1 MNLPVTQK
9 HFLSFSRKLFLSV
22 ISLFLVFAICFIA
35 YQYQR
40 EREYKIELL
49 NTQLQDYN
57 SRLYERLNNS
67 AAIEEVTSKYIREHA
82 LQDLRVTLIDL
93 QGNVIYDSYK
103 NQNQPLESHLNRPEV
118 QKALKEGNGFD
129 VRRTS
134 ETTGLPYFYSA
145 TRYGDYM
152 IRSAL
157 PYNVSLINNLQAD
170 PHYLWFT
177 AAISLLLII
186 IFYKFTN
193 KLGTSISQ
201 LREFAMR
208 ADRNEPIEMA
218 MQSAF
223 PHNELGEISQHI
235 IQIYRRLHETKEALY
250 IEREKLITHL
260 QISHEGLG
268 IFTKDKKEILV
279 NNLFTQY
286 SNLISDSNLETT
298 EEVFA
303 ISELKEIINFIN
315 KNQQQRSR
323 GKDEKRMSVTIN
335 KNGRNFIVECIIFQ
349 DASFE
354 ISINDV
360 TQEEEQVRLKRQLTQ
375 NIAHELKTP
384 VSSIQGYLETIVNNE
399 NISREKMN
407 TFLERCYAQS
417 NRLSRLL
424 RDISVLTRMDEAANM
439 IDMERVDISVLV
451 GNIINEVS
459 LELEEKHITV
469 IDSLKKG
476 IQIKGNYSLLY
487 SIFRNLMDNAIA
499 YAGSNIQININC
511 FREDENYYY
520 FSFADTGIGVSPEHL
535 NRLFERFYRVDKSH
549 SKESGG
555 TGLGLSIVKHAVQ
568 HMHGTI
574 HVDSVLNAGKLAQLA
589 LHHNT
594 VVMGI
599 FHYIAGHSDVFLK
612 AQLGAV
618 DHHGGEAAVDAVLA
632 DLKAIAVVQMQGDR
646 DIGIGHSGLHQFG
659 EIDVLG
665 IFAGAGRNLQNDRGL
680 LQLGRFGNALYDLHV
695 VDIESA
701 DGVAALIGFTEHF
714 LGSDQWHNI
723 DPPSKNRS
731 IKGWCVQPYCSNIAR
746 QMQ

>member
-49 NTQLQDYN
+49 NTKLQDYN
-57 SRLYERLNNS
+57 SRLYEQL
-67 AAIEEVTSKYIREHA
+67 EEQPLDSEIISGYINKHILE
-82 LQDLRVTLIDL
+82 DLRVTLIDAE
-93 QGNVIYDSYK
+93 GNVVYDSYPNHN
-103 NQNQPLESHLNRPEV
+103 NQIENHLNRPEV
-118 QKALKEGNGFD
+118 QKGIRNNSKRAG
-129 VRRTS
+129 V
-134 ETTGLPYFYSA
+134 PYFYSA
-145 TRYGDYM
+145 TRYKDY
-152 IRSAL
+152 IVRSAL

-177 AAISLLLII
+177 IIVTLLLMI

-235 IQIYRRLHETKEALY
+235 IQIYKRLHETKEALY

-268 IFTKDKKEILV
+268 VFTKDKKEILV

-303 ISELKEIINFIN
+303 ISELKEIIHFIN
-315 KNQQQRSR
+315 KNQQERSR
-323 GKDEKRMSVTIN
+323 GKGEKRMSVTIN
-335 KNGRNFIVECIIFQ
+335 KNGRTFIVECIIFQ

-384 VSSIQGYLETIVNNE
+384 VSSIQGYLETIVSNE
-399 NISREKMN
+399 NIPREKIN
-407 TFLERCYAQS
+407 VFLERCYAQS

-424 RDISVLTRMDEAANM
+424 RDISVLTRMDEAASM

-459 LELEEKHITV
+459 LELDEKHITV
-469 IDSLKKG
+469 INSLKKS
-476 IQIKGNYSLLY
+476 IQVKGNYSLLY

-511 FREDENYYY
+511 FREDENFYY

-535 NRLFERFYRVDKSH
+535 NRLFERFYRVDKGRSR
-549 SKESGG
+549 KLGG
-555 TGLGLSIVKHAVQ
+555 TGLGLAIVKNAV
-568 HMHGTI
+568 I
-574 HVDSVLNAGKLAQLA
+574 
-589 LHHNT
+589 
-594 VVMGI
+594 I
-599 FHYIAGHSDVFLK
+599 
-612 AQLGAV
+612 
-618 DHHGGEAAVDAVLA
+618 HGGSISAKNSQGGGLEFVFTLA
-632 DLKAIAVVQMQGDR
+632 K
-646 DIGIGHSGLHQFG
+646 
-659 EIDVLG
+659 E
-665 IFAGAGRNLQNDRGL
+665 
-680 LQLGRFGNALYDLHV
+680 
-695 VDIESA
+695 
-701 DGVAALIGFTEHF
+701 
-714 LGSDQWHNI
+714 
-723 DPPSKNRS
+723 K
-731 IKGWCVQPYCSNIAR
+731 
-746 QMQ
+746 

>member
-1 MNLPVTQK
+1 MNLPVNQK

-40 EREYKIELL
+40 EREYKVELL

-57 SRLYERLNNS
+57 SRLYEQLNDS
-67 AAIEEVTSKYIREHA
+67 PAIEETTDKYIRNHA
-82 LQDLRVTLIDL
+82 LKDLRVTLIDL

-103 NQNQPLESHLNRPEV
+103 TQEIKHENHRDRPEV
-118 QKALKEGNGFD
+118 QRALKEGNGFD

-145 TRYGDYM
+145 TRYGDY
-152 IRSAL
+152 IVRSAL
-157 PYNVSLINNLQAD
+157 PYNVSLINNLKAD

-177 AAISLLLII
+177 VIVSLLLMI

-235 IQIYRRLHETKEALY
+235 IQIYKRLHETKEALY

-303 ISELKEIINFIN
+303 ISELKEIIHFIN
-315 KNQQQRSR
+315 KNQQQRSLS
-323 GKDEKRMSVTIN
+323 KDEKRMSITIN
-335 KNGRNFIVECIIFQ
+335 KNGRTFIVECIIFQ

-360 TQEEEQVRLKRQLTQ
+360 TQEEEQARLKKQLTQ

-384 VSSIQGYLETIVNNE
+384 VSSIQGYLETIVNNPGLP
-399 NISREKMN
+399 REKIN
-407 TFLERCYAQS
+407 TFLERSYAQS
-417 NRLSRLL
+417 NRLAHLL
-424 RDISVLTRMDEAANM
+424 RDISVLTRMEEAPNM
-439 IDMERVDISVLV
+439 IETEQVNLTVMMQ
-451 GNIINEVS
+451 NILNEVA
-459 LELEEKHITV
+459 LELEEKQITASNFLPHGLTV
-469 IDSLKKG
+469 S
-476 IQIKGNYSLLY
+476 GNASLLY
-487 SIFRNLMDNAIA
+487 SIFRNLTDNAIA
-499 YAGSNIQININC
+499 YAGTGISITVRC
-511 FREDENYYY
+511 FREDERFYY
-520 FSFADTGIGVSPEHL
+520 FSFSDTGIGVAPEHL
-535 NRLFERFYRVDKSH
+535 SRLFERFYRVDKGRSR
-549 SKESGG
+549 KLGG
-555 TGLGLSIVKHAVQ
+555 TGLGLAIVKNAVIL
-568 HMHGTI
+568 HGGTI
-574 HVDSVLNAGKLAQLA
+574 FAKNNPGGGLEF
-589 LHHNT
+589 
-594 VVMGI
+594 I
-599 FHYIAGHSDVFLK
+599 FTLCK
-612 AQLGAV
+612 
-618 DHHGGEAAVDAVLA
+618 E
-632 DLKAIAVVQMQGDR
+632 
-646 DIGIGHSGLHQFG
+646 
-659 EIDVLG
+659 
-665 IFAGAGRNLQNDRGL
+665 
-680 LQLGRFGNALYDLHV
+680 
-695 VDIESA
+695 
-701 DGVAALIGFTEHF
+701 
-714 LGSDQWHNI
+714 
-723 DPPSKNRS
+723 
-731 IKGWCVQPYCSNIAR
+731 
-746 QMQ
+746 

>member
-1 MNLPVTQK
+1 MLDSYISK
-9 HFLSFSRKLFLSV
+9 HVNK
-22 ISLFLVFAICFIA
+22 
-35 YQYQR
+35 
-40 EREYKIELL
+40 E
-49 NTQLQDYN
+49 
-57 SRLYERLNNS
+57 
-67 AAIEEVTSKYIREHA
+67 
-82 LQDLRVTLIDL
+82 LRVTVVDL
-93 QGNVIYDSYK
+93 HGNVLFDSS
-103 NQNQPLESHLNRPEV
+103 QNDSHELDNHIKRPEV
-118 QKALKEGNGFD
+118 QKALKDGKGYD
-129 VRRTS
+129 LRRIS
-134 ETTGLPYFYSA
+134 ETTGKTYFYSA
-145 TRYGDYM
+145 TAYEGCI

-157 PYNVSLINNLQAD
+157 PYNVNLMNNLAAD
-170 PHYLWFT
+170 PHYIWFT
-177 AAISLLLII
+177 VIVSLLLISV
-186 IFYKFTN
+186 FYKFTS
-193 KLGTSISQ
+193 KLGSAINH
-201 LREFAMR
+201 LREFAKR
-208 ADRNEPIEMA
+208 ADKNEPIDMDI
-218 MQSAF
+218 QTAF

-235 IQIYRRLHETKEALY
+235 IQIYKRLHETKEALY

-303 ISELKEIINFIN
+303 ISELKDIIHFIN

-335 KNGRNFIVECIIFQ
+335 KNGRTFIVECIIFQ

-399 NISREKMN
+399 NISRDKIN

-459 LELEEKHITV
+459 LELEEKHISIV
-469 IDSLKKG
+469 DSLKKG

-499 YAGSNIQININC
+499 YAGTNIQININC

-535 NRLFERFYRVDKSH
+535 NRLFERFYRVDKGRSR
-549 SKESGG
+549 KLGG
-555 TGLGLSIVKHAVQ
+555 TGLGLAIVKNAV
-568 HMHGTI
+568 I
-574 HVDSVLNAGKLAQLA
+574 
-589 LHHNT
+589 
-594 VVMGI
+594 I
-599 FHYIAGHSDVFLK
+599 
-612 AQLGAV
+612 
-618 DHHGGEAAVDAVLA
+618 HGGNISAKNNQGGGLEFVFTLA
-632 DLKAIAVVQMQGDR
+632 K
-646 DIGIGHSGLHQFG
+646 
-659 EIDVLG
+659 E
-665 IFAGAGRNLQNDRGL
+665 
-680 LQLGRFGNALYDLHV
+680 
-695 VDIESA
+695 
-701 DGVAALIGFTEHF
+701 
-714 LGSDQWHNI
+714 
-723 DPPSKNRS
+723 K
-731 IKGWCVQPYCSNIAR
+731 
-746 QMQ
+746 

>member
-49 NTQLQDYN
+49 NTKLQDYN
-57 SRLYERLNNS
+57 SRLYEQLEEQPLD
-67 AAIEEVTSKYIREHA
+67 IEIISGYIDKHILE
-82 LQDLRVTLIDL
+82 DLRVTLIDAE
-93 QGNVIYDSYK
+93 GNVVYDSYPSHN
-103 NQNQPLESHLNRPEV
+103 NQIENHLNRPEV
-118 QKALKEGNGFD
+118 QKAIKHGNGYD
-129 VRRTS
+129 VRCTS
-134 ETTGLPYFYSA
+134 ETTGVPYFYSA
-145 TRYGDYM
+145 TRYKDY
-152 IRSAL
+152 IVRSAL

-177 AAISLLLII
+177 VIVTLLLMI

-235 IQIYRRLHETKEALY
+235 IQIYKRLHETKEALY

-303 ISELKEIINFIN
+303 ISELQEIIHFIN
-315 KNQQQRSR
+315 KNQQERSR
-323 GKDEKRMSVTIN
+323 GKGEKRMSVTIN
-335 KNGRNFIVECIIFQ
+335 KNGRTFIVECIIFQ

-384 VSSIQGYLETIVNNE
+384 VSSIQGYLETIVSNE
-399 NISREKMN
+399 NIPREKIN
-407 TFLERCYAQS
+407 VFLERCYAQS

-424 RDISVLTRMDEAANM
+424 RDISVLTRMDEAASM

-451 GNIINEVS
+451 GNIINEVA
-459 LELEEKHITV
+459 LELEEKHITIV
-469 IDSLKKG
+469 DSLKKG

-499 YAGSNIQININC
+499 YAGTNIQININC
-511 FREDENYYY
+511 FREDENFYY
-520 FSFADTGIGVSPEHL
+520 FSFSDTGVGVPAEHL
-535 NRLFERFYRVDKSH
+535 NRLFERFYRVDKGRSR
-549 SKESGG
+549 KLGG
-555 TGLGLSIVKHAVQ
+555 TGLGLAIVKKCRDYSWRQYLRQKQSKRWTGIRVYTGEREVIFLQYKH
-568 HMHGTI
+568 TYYF
-574 HVDSVLNAGKLAQLA
+574 SVTATTTGLSSSFIFFANSSNSFFLSGSKLSEQRFSFNIPMGK
-589 LHHNT
+589 
-594 VVMGI
+594 
-599 FHYIAGHSDVFLK
+599 
-612 AQLGAV
+612 
-618 DHHGGEAAVDAVLA
+618 
-632 DLKAIAVVQMQGDR
+632 
-646 DIGIGHSGLHQFG
+646 
-659 EIDVLG
+659 
-665 IFAGAGRNLQNDRGL
+665 
-680 LQLGRFGNALYDLHV
+680 
-695 VDIESA
+695 
-701 DGVAALIGFTEHF
+701 
-714 LGSDQWHNI
+714 
-723 DPPSKNRS
+723 
-731 IKGWCVQPYCSNIAR
+731 
-746 QMQ
+746 